1 MIKDILVRLDGTPQD
16 DIRLAAVDQ
25 IATIFDSHVTGLYF
39 NLQSPLTS
47 GEAAKEEGDA
57 TEAAAMARLTRLQQ
71 ETHLRR
77 FDVAGEEDV
86 PDTAMLPARAADT
99 FVELCPDIRS
109 SNPERLIER
118 LLFGAGRHLFLVPN
132 DLKAVSFWRHAVVAW
147 NGSREAARALAE
159 AMPYLHRAEK
169 VGLLVVE
176 GENATE
182 ADLLMG
188 NDAVQH
194 LRHHGINAVK
204 YRAFGEEDET
214 AGVLIEECRK
224 LDANL
229 LVMGSY
235 GHSALHEL
243 LPGSTTSRLL
253 RRSPIPLVVAHLG
266 ANPCLTDPVV
276 PPFPELTRVP
286 FPARCMPRP

>member
-1 MIKDILVRLDGTPQD
+1 MTAMIKDILVRLDGTPQD
-16 DIRLAAVDQ
+16 DIRLAAIDQ
-25 IATIFDSHVTGLYF
+25 IATIFASHITGLYF

-47 GEAAKEEGDA
+47 GEAAKEDGDA
-57 TEAAAMARLTRLQQ
+57 VEAAAMVRLRRLQQ
-71 ETHLRR
+71 DAHLRR
-77 FDVAGEEDV
+77 FDLAGEEDV
-86 PDTAMLPARAADT
+86 PDTAMLPARTADV
-99 FVELCPDIRS
+99 FVGLCPDSRS

-118 LLFGAGRHLFLVPN
+118 VLFRAGRYLFLVPN
-132 DLKAVSFWRHAVVAW
+132 DLEALSFWKHAIVAW
-147 NGSREAARALAE
+147 NGSRETARALAE
-159 AMPYLHRAEK
+159 AMPYLHQAEK

-176 GENATE
+176 GENPTE

-194 LRHHGINAVK
+194 LRHHGIDAVK

-224 LDANL
+224 LHANL

-253 RRSPIPLVVAHLG
+253 RRSPIPLIVAH
-266 ANPCLTDPVV
+266 
-276 PPFPELTRVP
+276 
-286 FPARCMPRP
+286 